1 MRFYRETLGITES
14 SFDLLRDLIHERT
27 GIFYNNSA
35 QEILIDKLTPRVLEL
50 GLNSFLDYYYH
61 LKYDDL
67 DGSELK
73 VLFNLITVN
82 ETYFFREV
90 DQLNA
95 FSDLILPEH
104 VQKYPNEKIT
114 IWSAAC
120 STGEEPYS
128 IAMLLDEKGWLN
140 SVDIEI
146 LGTDA
151 SSTALSHAINGSYK
165 ERSFRNCP
173 EEYRNKYFTQLN
185 GVWQIDS
192 KLKHRVK
199 FASVNL
205 SNPLEVKP
213 YASARYIF
221 CRNVFIYFSD
231 QKIMQIVNDFYENM
245 PSDSY
250 LFLGVS
256 ESLLKYKPPFRF
268 VEVGS
273 SFAYHK
279 E

>member
-14 SFDLLRDLIHERT
+14 SFVLLRDLIHEKT
-27 GIFYNNSA
+27 GIYYNNSA
-35 QEILIDKLTPRVLEL
+35 QEILIDKLSPRILEL

-61 LKYDDL
+61 LKYDDS

-95 FSDLILPEH
+95 LVDLILPQH
-104 VQKYPNEKIT
+104 AQKYPNEKIS

-120 STGEEPYS
+120 STGEEPYTLA
-128 IAMLLDEKGWLN
+128 ILLNEGNWLN
-140 SVDIEI
+140 RLKIEI
-146 LGTDA
+146 IGTDA
-151 SSTALSHAINGSYK
+151 SNSALSHAINGTYR

-173 EEYRNKYFTQLN
+173 DEIRSKYFTPEN
-185 GVWQIDS
+185 GVWRIDS
-192 KLKHRVK
+192 KIKQLVK
-199 FASVNL
+199 FANVNL
-205 SNPLEVKP
+205 TNQMEVKP
-213 YASARYIF
+213 YATARYIY

-231 QKIMQIVNDFYENM
+231 EKVKQIICNFYEQM

-256 ESLLKYKPPFRF
+256 ESLLKYKPPFKF
-268 VEVGS
+268 VEVGN